1 MILPLL
7 LRSASKHLRAM
18 VVTGRTTDSL
28 LHLPRCFYL
37 LAPPG
42 RFHYTRVARLGYT
55 ASQWDAMGC
64 TTQCGAGDTVYP
76 IGYSMCLVLR
86 Q

>member
-7 LRSASKHLRAM
+7 LRSASKHLRAT

-28 LHLPRCFYL
+28 LHLPRCFYSP
-37 LAPPG
+37 APPG
-42 RFHYTRVARLGYT
+42 RFHYT

-64 TTQCGAGDTVYP
+64 TTQCGAGDTVYL